1 MIEYCRNEKEGCVMK
16 TKTKFVI
23 VITTIVVLSLLLLTN
38 NSQALTDFKIE
49 KVDVTLTGTKAE
61 ISWNEVTD
69 ADGYDIYVELPIVG
83 YQYAGSVLQN
93 KVSIVGLQE
102 AENYKVKVQ
111 AYKVENNTRSFSD
124 FSPEIEFKAGENTTL
139 SSEIGTVD
147 NITGVSY
154 GTTGLVQWNKVENAD
169 GYEVYANVGNSEFQ
183 NFGTVKSNKVE
194 IKGMHENA
202 VYSVKVQPFSQAENG
217 EKTYGTFS
225 AAAVLKYDIG
235 DTETKPDKVRNVKVS
250 MNGNDATL
258 TWNEVTDADG
268 YEVVVKVPSKGEYTY
283 DAYDNQKVLT
293 DFTPNS
299 TYTAKVRAYKYVDG
313 DRFYGDFSST
323 VSIRYEREIGT
334 VQNLKVEVVDKDAF
348 ISWDSV
354 NNADGYEM
362 ELTIPG
368 SGSEYIYTTKT
379 NAEINNIDLKEG
391 QYSVR
396 VRACIENNGEREYG
410 DYSSRQYFQYEEKI
424 EAPAKVTGLNA
435 EVNGTRV
442 ELDWNKVSGAD
453 GYEVELYIP
462 GEGTETFNATTN
474 KKTIYNIDYTTREYW
489 VRVRA
494 YVKDGN
500 DKIYGDYSSKEY
512 FQYEEE
518 IEKPSKVTGLDVEI
532 KGTRAELD
540 WNKVSGADGYEVE
553 LYIPG
558 EGTETFNTTTNKKT
572 IYNID
577 STTREYWA
585 RVRAYVKDGNDK
597 IYGDYSSKEYFQYEE
612 EDLAKVTG
620 LKVTM
625 NGTDAKISWNSV
637 KNADGYEVEIY
648 LPGEGSGIVETL
660 TNSKKLYNLDSF
672 NGEYWVRVRAYKEV
686 GNRRIYGDFSSKK
699 YFECEEENTSLGK
712 VTGLNVVRNGTRA
725 DFSWNKVSG
734 ADGYELVVYIPGIG
748 DCTYGSTKTSTYLTD
763 FTEAK
768 NAYSIKVR
776 AYQYENGR
784 KVYGAYSSTKSF

>member
-1 MIEYCRNEKEGCVMK
+1 MK

-93 KVSIVGLQE
+93 KVSIVGLEE

-453 GYEVELYIP
+453 G
-462 GEGTETFNATTN
+462 
-474 KKTIYNIDYTTREYW
+474 
-489 VRVRA
+489 
-494 YVKDGN
+494 
-500 DKIYGDYSSKEY
+500 
-512 FQYEEE
+512 
-518 IEKPSKVTGLDVEI
+518 
-532 KGTRAELD
+532 
-540 WNKVSGADGYEVE
+540 
-553 LYIPG
+553 
-558 EGTETFNTTTNKKT
+558 
-572 IYNID
+572 
-577 STTREYWA
+577 
-585 RVRAYVKDGNDK
+585 
-597 IYGDYSSKEYFQYEE
+597 
-612 EDLAKVTG
+612 
-620 LKVTM
+620 
-625 NGTDAKISWNSV
+625 
-637 KNADGYEVEIY
+637 
-648 LPGEGSGIVETL
+648 
-660 TNSKKLYNLDSF
+660 
-672 NGEYWVRVRAYKEV
+672 
-686 GNRRIYGDFSSKK
+686 
-699 YFECEEENTSLGK
+699 
-712 VTGLNVVRNGTRA
+712 
-725 DFSWNKVSG
+725 
-734 ADGYELVVYIPGIG
+734 
-748 DCTYGSTKTSTYLTD
+748 
-763 FTEAK
+763 
-768 NAYSIKVR
+768 
-776 AYQYENGR
+776 
-784 KVYGAYSSTKSF
+784 

>member
-1 MIEYCRNEKEGCVMK
+1 MK

-183 NFGTVKSNKVE
+183 SFGTVKSNKVE
-194 IKGMHENA
+194 IKGMQENA

-225 AAAVLKYDIG
+225 AATVLKYDIG

-435 EVNGTRV
+435 DVNGTRV

-462 GEGTETFNATTN
+462 DEGTETFNATTN
-474 KKTIYNIDYTTREYW
+474 KKTIYNIDFTTKEYW

-518 IEKPSKVTGLDVEI
+518 KPDKVTGLTVEVV
-532 KGTRAELD
+532 GTNAELD
-540 WNKVSGADGYEVE
+540 WNRVSDADGYEIE
-553 LYIPG
+553 LSIPDEGTEYIYTTRTYATINSIDLRDGRYSARVRACKETEKETLRGDFSNKVYFEYEEEELPRVTGLNVDVDGTDARITWNKVRNADGYEMEIYIPG
-558 EGTETFNTTTNKKT
+558 EGTVV
-572 IYNID
+572 D
-577 STTREYWA
+577 
-585 RVRAYVKDGNDK
+585 
-597 IYGDYSSKEYFQYEE
+597 
-612 EDLAKVTG
+612 
-620 LKVTM
+620 
-625 NGTDAKISWNSV
+625 
-637 KNADGYEVEIY
+637 
-648 LPGEGSGIVETL
+648 ETL

-672 NGEYWVRVRAYKEV
+672 DGEYWVRVRAYKEV
-686 GNRRIYGDFSSKK
+686 GSRRIYGDFTSKK
-699 YFECEEENTSLGK
+699 YFECEEEKVNLTK
-712 VTGLNVVRNGTRA
+712 VTNLRVVRKGDAVTFTWGNVK
-725 DFSWNKVSG
+725 N
-734 ADGYELVVYIPGIG
+734 ADGYEMVIFIPGVG
-748 DCTYGSTKTSTYLTD
+748 NVTYDETQRVRYMTGFSETKYKYT
-763 FTEAK
+763 
-768 NAYSIKVR
+768 IKVR
-776 AYQYENGR
+776 AYKYVNGK
-784 KVYGAYSSTKSF
+784 KVYGAYSDTKSF

>member
-1 MIEYCRNEKEGCVMK
+1 MK

-194 IKGMHENA
+194 IKGMQENA

-518 IEKPSKVTGLDVEI
+518 
-532 KGTRAELD
+532 
-540 WNKVSGADGYEVE
+540 
-553 LYIPG
+553 
-558 EGTETFNTTTNKKT
+558 
-572 IYNID
+572 
-577 STTREYWA
+577 
-585 RVRAYVKDGNDK
+585 
-597 IYGDYSSKEYFQYEE
+597 
-612 EDLAKVTG
+612 DLAKVTG

>member
-1 MIEYCRNEKEGCVMK
+1 MK

-93 KVSIVGLQE
+93 KVSIVGLEE

-474 KKTIYNIDYTTREYW
+474 NKTIYNIDYTTREYW
-489 VRVRA
+489 V
-494 YVKDGN
+494 
-500 DKIYGDYSSKEY
+500 
-512 FQYEEE
+512 
-518 IEKPSKVTGLDVEI
+518 
-532 KGTRAELD
+532 
-540 WNKVSGADGYEVE
+540 
-553 LYIPG
+553 
-558 EGTETFNTTTNKKT
+558 
-572 IYNID
+572 
-577 STTREYWA
+577 